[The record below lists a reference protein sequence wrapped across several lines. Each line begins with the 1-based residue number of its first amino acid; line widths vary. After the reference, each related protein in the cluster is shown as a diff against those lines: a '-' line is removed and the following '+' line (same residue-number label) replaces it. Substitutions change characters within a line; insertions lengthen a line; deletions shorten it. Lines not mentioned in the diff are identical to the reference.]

1 MTTTEILET
10 LTTLAA
16 AGALVAPVLYLLER
30 THRRA
35 SLDSGGRVAHW
46 LRAVDHDAD
55 ARRVA
60 AELRAL
66 PTSTL
71 HQSTRTSPG
80 AARQQHAHRA
90 VRVTHAR

>member
-10 LTTLAA
+10 VTTLAA
-16 AGALVAPVLYLLER
+16 AGALVAPVVYLLER

-35 SLDSGGRVAHW
+35 SLDNGGRVAHW

-55 ARRVA
+55 ARRVQ

-66 PTSTL
+66 PTPTAEP
-71 HQSTRTSPG
+71 RTTAPTG
-80 AARQQHAHRA
+80 AARHHGRRP
-90 VRVTHAR
+90 VRVTPAR

>member
-10 LTTLAA
+10 LTTLAT
-16 AGALVAPVLYLLER
+16 AGALVAPVVYLLER

-35 SLDSGGRVAHW
+35 SLDTGGRIAHW

-66 PTSTL
+66 SA
-71 HQSTRTSPG
+71 PG
-80 AARQQHAHRA
+80 ATRRGPAPTPAPRHHGRRP
-90 VRVTHAR
+90 VRVTPAR

>member
-10 LTTLAA
+10 VTTLAA
-16 AGALVAPVLYLLER
+16 AGALVAPVVYLLER

-35 SLDSGGRVAHW
+35 SLDTGGRVAHW

-55 ARRVA
+55 ARRVE

-66 PTSTL
+66 PTPTPEP
-71 HQSTRTSPG
+71 RTPAATG
-80 AARQQHAHRA
+80 ASRQHGRRPVHVTPAR
-90 VRVTHAR
+90 

>member
-10 LTTLAA
+10 LTSLAA
-16 AGALVAPVLYLLER
+16 AGALVAPVVYLLER

-35 SLDSGGRVAHW
+35 SLDSGGRTAQW

-66 PTSTL
+66 PTPEPVRRAPAPSTARR
-71 HQSTRTSPG
+71 HPG
-80 AARQQHAHRA
+80 RRP
-90 VRVTHAR
+90 VRVTPAR